1 MRRSFAMVWSCVMI
15 AVLCITAE
23 EAAAQRPRSTPPATP
38 SDGNPNDGDDGNT
51 GQTPT
56 TPPGNGGQT
65 PGNGGQTPGNG
76 GQTPG
81 NGGQTPGN
89 GGQTPGN
96 GGENPG
102 EQPSE
107 LTPFEELICQLIA
120 EEIVFGNQDF
130 GLLLYFIFAAD
141 DEALADCVIENV
153 FALYLMGNELPMR

>member
-1 MRRSFAMVWSCVMI
+1 MRRSFAMVWLSVMI
-15 AVLCITAE
+15 AVLCLSAE
-23 EAAAQRPRSTPPATP
+23 EAAAQRPHSTPPSTP
-38 SDGNPNDGDDGNT
+38 TDRNPNDGDDGNT

-65 PGNGGQTPGNG
+65 PGNGGQAPGND
-76 GQTPG
+76 
-81 NGGQTPGN
+81 
-89 GGQTPGN
+89 
-96 GGENPG
+96 GENPG

>member
-1 MRRSFAMVWSCVMI
+1 MHRSFAMVWSCVMI
-15 AVLCITAE
+15 ALLCFTAE
-23 EAAAQRPRSTPPATP
+23 EVAAQRPGSTPPSTP
-38 SDGNPNDGDDGNT
+38 TDSDPSNDDDGNT

-56 TPPGNGGQT
+56 
-65 PGNGGQTPGNG
+65 TPGNG

-96 GGENPG
+96 GGETPGNGGEDPG
-102 EQPSE
+102 EQPSD

-153 FALYLMGNELPMR
+153 FELYLMGTELPMQ